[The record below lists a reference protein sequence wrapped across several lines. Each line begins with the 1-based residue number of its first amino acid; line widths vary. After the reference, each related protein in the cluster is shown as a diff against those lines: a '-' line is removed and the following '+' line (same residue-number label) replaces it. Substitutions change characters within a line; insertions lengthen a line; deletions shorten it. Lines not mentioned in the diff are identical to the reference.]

1 MTTGTTDRSAVP
13 ERLVFDEDIIML
25 KQRLKLARAVLVLA
39 TLLGTTAACT
49 AGGYTP
55 APNVA
60 PGQAM
65 PMYTPEGGG

>member
-1 MTTGTTDRSAVP
+1 MTGTADRSAVAK
-13 ERLVFDEDIIML
+13 RLVIDEGIIML
-25 KQRLKLARAVLVLA
+25 KQRFRLARAVLVLA

-65 PMYTPEGGG
+65 PMDIPQGGG